1 MRAPVRI
8 TSEPCG
14 TRSTVMPGSTK
25 SVEPSSSITAGPSI
39 GSPGTSDERC
49 ATVRVDE
56 ALAANVHL
64 ALRALVRG
72 PRRSTLE
79 RSSGA
84 RLPITVTLKLTSSI
98 TSRSIA

>member
-1 MRAPVRI
+1 MRLPSWI

-49 ATVRVDE
+49 ATVASTKPWPRTYTWRCE
-56 ALAANVHL
+56 
-64 ALRALVRG
+64 RSCG
-72 PRRSTLE
+72 PEPFTLE